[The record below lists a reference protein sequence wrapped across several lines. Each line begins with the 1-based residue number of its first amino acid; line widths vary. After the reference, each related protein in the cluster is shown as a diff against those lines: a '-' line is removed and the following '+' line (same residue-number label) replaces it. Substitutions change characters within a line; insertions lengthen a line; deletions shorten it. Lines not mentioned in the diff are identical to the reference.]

1 MLGIDRYPT
10 HQYKYG
16 DGKCFMLE
24 GHTNIIEAVSV
35 KRMHKN
41 HSYTSTHVLSDGGV
55 ASLTWAVEGPLQK
68 CTCPFPI

>member
-41 HSYTSTHVLSDGGV
+41 HSYTSTHVLSDV
-55 ASLTWAVEGPLQK
+55 DV
-68 CTCPFPI
+68 